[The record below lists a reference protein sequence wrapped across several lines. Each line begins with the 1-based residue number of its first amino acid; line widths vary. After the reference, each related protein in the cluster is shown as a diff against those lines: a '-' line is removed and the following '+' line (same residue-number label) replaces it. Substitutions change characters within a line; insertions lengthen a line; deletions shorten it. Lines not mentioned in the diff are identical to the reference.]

1 MGLVILLFSGLLV
14 GTGISVAVFGRT
26 APARTFSQVKRFF
39 SRISVEDQ
47 RERVTA
53 IAVWTESLRDAIS
66 ASSGIEQAIAATAQ
80 FPPAEIDVQV
90 QRLVAS
96 LRYSTLEESLRE
108 FADDLAN
115 PTSDFVV
122 ASLLIASRHQTRD
135 FAALLTHLSECAR
148 AECDLYLRVWV
159 SRARARTA
167 VRIINY
173 SVAGFCLG
181 LLILNP
187 AYVAPFLT
195 AQGGF
200 FLALTATCF
209 AFALAWLRQI
219 TTLKVPER
227 FLNTAGGH
235 A

>member
-1 MGLVILLFSGLLV
+1 MGLVVLLLAGLLV
-14 GTGISVAVFGRT
+14 GVGLSIAVFGRT
-26 APARTFSQVKRFF
+26 GSVGYL
-39 SRISVEDQ
+39 SRAKNLFTRVSVEDQ

-66 ASSGIEQAIAATAQ
+66 ASAGIEQAITATGE
-80 FPPAEIDVQV
+80 FPPAVIESHV

-122 ASLLIASRHQTRD
+122 ASLLIAARHQTRD
-135 FAALLTHLSECAR
+135 FGALLTHLSDCAR

-159 SRARARTA
+159 SRARSRTA

-173 SVAGFCLG
+173 SIAGFCSG
-181 LLILNP
+181 LLVLNP
-187 AYVAPFLT
+187 SYVAPFFT
-195 AQGGF
+195 PQGLF
-200 FLALTATCF
+200 FLALTAACF
-209 AFALAWLRQI
+209 VCGLMWLRQM
-219 TTLKVPER
+219 TTLKAPQR
-227 FLNTAGGH
+227 FLNTFGGH
-235 A
+235 S

>member
-1 MGLVILLFSGLLV
+1 
-14 GTGISVAVFGRT
+14 
-26 APARTFSQVKRFF
+26 
-39 SRISVEDQ
+39 
-47 RERVTA
+47 
-53 IAVWTESLRDAIS
+53 
-66 ASSGIEQAIAATAQ
+66 
-80 FPPAEIDVQV
+80 
-90 QRLVAS
+90 
-96 LRYSTLEESLRE
+96 
-108 FADDLAN
+108 
-115 PTSDFVV
+115 V

-159 SRARARTA
+159 SRARTRTA

-195 AQGGF
+195 TQGGF

-219 TTLKVPER
+219 TTLKVPQR